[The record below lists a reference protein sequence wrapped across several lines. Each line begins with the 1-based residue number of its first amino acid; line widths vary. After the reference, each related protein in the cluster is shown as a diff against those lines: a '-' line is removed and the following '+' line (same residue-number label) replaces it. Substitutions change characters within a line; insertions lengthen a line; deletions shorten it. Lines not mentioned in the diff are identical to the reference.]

1 MFNTLKDLV
10 TSSDSEKKKD
20 LQAFRTII
28 TMLSRIQS
36 PNSRSSETAPIG
48 VERQDRRALRV
59 LDALSALL
67 VRSYEITAVVAQK
80 YDGSHFQVLA
90 SAVLPSDGKAESL
103 LQPGADSG
111 GQTFWSRVSNFTVSI
126 NPRITKINGHEDSLI
141 NKTSLPLI
149 EDYDISKLEDLAAA
163 AKDENKSVLDIYL
176 KTYW

>member
-1 MFNTLKDLV
+1 V
-10 TSSDSEKKKD
+10 TSDSEKKKD

-28 TMLSRIQS
+28 TMLSHIQS
-36 PNSRSSETAPIG
+36 PSRSSETAPIG

-67 VRSYEITAVVAQK
+67 VRSHEITAVVAQK

-90 SAVLPSDGKAESL
+90 SAVLPSDGKLEAESL
-103 LQPGADSG
+103 HQNLHQDSG
-111 GQTFWSRVSNFTVSI
+111 GQTFWSRVSNFTVSV
-126 NPRITKINGHEDSLI
+126 NPRTSKINGHEDSLI